1 MKITQ
6 FRSSTFILELGK
18 IKILFDPWLVNGEY
32 YGSWYQYPEYNLD
45 ENLDKFNV
53 DYMCITHIHPD
64 HFSRKTLSKLNKD
77 IPILILNYSL
87 PFLKKNIERLGFNVI
102 EVESGNKFN
111 IDNLEIF
118 FFAADNC
125 DPVVCQKIFGCGN
138 FNIGKKKSK

>member
-53 DYMCITHIHPD
+53 DYICITHIHPD

-118 FFAADNC
+118 F
-125 DPVVCQKIFGCGN
+125 CG
-138 FNIGKKKSK
+138 